1 MRQPSIF
8 INKEKTL
15 VIKNGPKAQRTAAAI
30 QAITPIS
37 SVVAASKIVFVDY
50 HFGEADVN
58 INRKKTLKLVVES
71 A

>member
-50 HFGEADVN
+50 HFGEGDVN
-58 INRKKTLKLVVES
+58 INRKKNTKIS
-71 A
+71 G

>member
-1 MRQPSIF
+1 M
-8 INKEKTL
+8 
-15 VIKNGPKAQRTAAAI
+15 IKNGPKAQRTAAAI

-58 INRKKTLKLVVES
+58 INRKKNTKISV
-71 A
+71 

>member
-37 SVVAASKIVFVDY
+37 SVVAAKEIVFVDY

-58 INRKKTLKLVVES
+58 INRKKTLKLVGES